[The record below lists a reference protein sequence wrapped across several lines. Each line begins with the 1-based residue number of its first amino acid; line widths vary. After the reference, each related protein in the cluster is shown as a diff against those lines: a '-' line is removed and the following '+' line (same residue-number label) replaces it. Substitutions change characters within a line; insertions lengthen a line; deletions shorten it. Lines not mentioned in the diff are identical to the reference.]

1 MDRFSIIIERQ
12 EQLESLIQELGFLP
26 FFKNVIKG
34 FSIEEMTPPE
44 LLFGDDFENGPW
56 QWKGP
61 IIANWESAYGKFFQK
76 KAGYVS
82 LEWLPDFMNWRRSI
96 YPLKKETADA
106 RHIHEVLVQKEPAN
120 DVKAENSPLFL
131 ALQGGERPLGQ
142 SMLSK
147 ELKVASGFTLSRK
160 RKKFNPDDP
169 SEPIVNKRNGM
180 AFDALIA
187 QLQMGTHVCIAD
199 FEYLISKKGEPY
211 GWGVARYSTPEAMY
225 PDLFSIKDR
234 VEGRTPK
241 ESRKR
246 IIEHL
251 QGLFPDVSRDKIE
264 KLI

>member
-1 MDRFSIIIERQ
+1 MLTFAPGNHTRHIMDRFNIVIERQ
-12 EQLESLIQELGFLP
+12 EQLEALIREWGFMP
-26 FFKNVIKG
+26 FFKNAISG

-44 LLFGDDFENGPW
+44 LLFGDEMEHGPW

-61 IIANWESAYGKFFQK
+61 IIGNWEAAYGKFFGK

-82 LEWLPDFMNWRRSI
+82 LEWMPDFMNWRRSLL
-96 YPLKKETADA
+96 PLRKEPADA
-106 RHIHEVLVQKEPAN
+106 RRILEVLVDNE
-120 DVKAENSPLFL
+120 
-131 ALQGGERPLGQ
+131 

-147 ELKVASGFTLSRK
+147 QLKVASGFTLSRK
-160 RKKFNPDDP
+160 RNKFNPDNP
-169 SEPIVNKRNGM
+169 LEPIVNKKNGM

-211 GWGVARYSTPEAMY
+211 GWGVARYCTPEAMY
-225 PDLFSIKDR
+225 PDLFGDEGTLRAR

-241 ESRKR
+241 QSRQR
-246 IIEHL
+246 IIEHM
-251 QGLFPDVSRDKIE
+251 QSLFPDAETKKIE

>member
-1 MDRFSIIIERQ
+1 MQYHHRTTGAVGGADKGMGISAILQ
-12 EQLESLIQELGFLP
+12 
-26 FFKNVIKG
+26 NVIPG

-44 LLFGDDFENGPW
+44 LLFGDEFENGPW

-82 LEWLPDFMNWRRSI
+82 LEWLPDFMNWRRSF
-96 YPLKKETADA
+96 YPLKKESADV
-106 RHIHEVLVQKEPAN
+106 RHIHEVLV
-120 DVKAENSPLFL
+120 EN
-131 ALQGGERPLGQ
+131 E

-147 ELKVASGFTLSRK
+147 QLKVASGFTLSRK
-160 RKKFNPDDP
+160 KSKFNPDDP

-199 FEYLISKKGEPY
+199 FEYLVSKKGETY
-211 GWGVARYSTPEAMY
+211 GWGVARYCTPEAMY
-225 PDLFSIKDR
+225 QDLFPVKEKVD
-234 VEGRTPK
+234 GRTPK
-241 ESRKR
+241 QSRNR
-246 IIEHL
+246 ILNHL
-251 QGLFPDVSRDKIE
+251 QGLFPDVERTKLE

>member
-12 EQLESLIQELGFLP
+12 EQLEALIKEWGFLP
-26 FFKNVIKG
+26 FFKNVIPG

-44 LLFGDDFENGPW
+44 LLFGDDFEKGPW

-76 KAGYVS
+76 KAGYIS
-82 LEWLPDFMNWRRSI
+82 LEWLPDFMNWRRSL

-106 RHIHEVLVQKEPAN
+106 RHIHEVLVENEPTNEAR
-120 DVKAENSPLFL
+120 AEGNPLFY
-131 ALQGGERPLGQ
+131 ALQGGGRPLGQ

-147 ELKVASGFTLSRK
+147 QLKVASGFTLSRK
-160 RKKFNPDDP
+160 RSKFNPDDP
-169 SEPIVNKRNGM
+169 SEPIVNKRNSM

-211 GWGVARYSTPEAMY
+211 GWGVARYCTPEAMY
-225 PDLFSIKDR
+225 PDLFPLKGR
-234 VEGRTPK
+234 VEGRSPK
-241 ESRKR
+241 QSRKR
-246 IIEHL
+246 IIDHL
-251 QGLFPDVSRDKIE
+251 QGLFPDVDRAKIE